1 MAISSPG
8 IGSRLDVNAI
18 VRQLMAIERR
28 PIQQLESQ
36 AGSLQT
42 QLSAFA
48 RVRSD
53 LSGLQDAAA
62 RLLDPSL
69 WGSRSF
75 SSSNSAALS
84 GSASSSALA
93 GSFSVQIARLAQ
105 PQGAASAGRAIDA
118 PIGAAGSLEF
128 RVGTWSGNSFGGG
141 APVAVAVQAGD
152 TLSTL
157 AARINES
164 NAGVSALVLRSGG
177 QEQLMLRGSNT
188 GAAAGFEVRALDGG
202 GAPVTDSISALGSL
216 NHFHNGT
223 TLVGM
228 GRTQEALD
236 AQYSVDGVALSS
248 PTNTVS
254 NVVPGLTLNLQQ
266 STTAA
271 LPGSPATAV
280 QVSVQQNNTVVR
292 DAIEAFRAAFN
303 RINATLSELTRAD
316 PTGNADG
323 PLQGDGTA
331 RRLQTALRQLV
342 MSEGPSGG
350 SPLGRLS
357 DMGLQMQR
365 DGSLGVNA
373 TRLDAAMANQE
384 GMRRLLSHTGSAGAD
399 VGIARRMRDF
409 AFAANGTEGMVNS
422 RNGAIQAAIG
432 RNSERIERLEDRLV
446 RTQASL
452 LAQYNR
458 LDTNMAAL
466 NGLDSFVSQQ
476 LAQWNR
482 SSG

>member
-28 PIQQLESQ
+28 PIQQLETQ
-36 AGSLQT
+36 AGSLRT

-48 RVRSD
+48 RVRSE
-53 LSGLQDAAA
+53 LSGLQDASA
-62 RLLDPSL
+62 RLLDSSL
-69 WGSRSF
+69 WGNRSF
-75 SSSNSAALS
+75 SSSNTAALS

-93 GSFSVQIARLAQ
+93 SSFSVQIARLAQ
-105 PQGAASAGRAIDA
+105 PQGAASAGRTVDA
-118 PIGAAGSLEF
+118 AIGAAGTLEF
-128 RVGTWSGNSFGGG
+128 RVGTWSGNGFAGGT
-141 APVAVAVQAGD
+141 PVSVAVQADD

-157 AARINES
+157 AARINAG

-188 GAAAGFEVRALDGG
+188 GAVAGFEVRALDGG
-202 GAPVTDSISALGSL
+202 GAPVTDSTSALGGL

-223 TLVGM
+223 ALVGM

-236 AQYSVDGVALSS
+236 AQFSVDGVALSS
-248 PTNTVS
+248 PTNTVA

-292 DAIEAFRAAFN
+292 EAIEAFRLAFN

-342 MSEGPSGG
+342 MSDGPSG

-357 DMGLQMQR
+357 DMGLQVQR

-409 AFAANGTEGMVNS
+409 AFAANGSEGAVSS
-422 RNGAIQAAIG
+422 RNSAIQANIE
-432 RNSERIERLEDRLV
+432 RKNDRIERLEDRLV

-452 LAQYNR
+452 LAQYTR
-458 LDTNMAAL
+458 LDTNLGAI
-466 NGLDSFVSQQ
+466 NGLGSFVTQQ

-482 SSG
+482 SSR

>member
-8 IGSRLDVNAI
+8 IGSGLDVNAI
-18 VRQLMAIERR
+18 VRQLVALERR
-28 PIQQLESQ
+28 PIQQLQTQ

-53 LSGLQDAAA
+53 LAGLQDAAA

-69 WGSRSF
+69 WGSRNF

-84 GSASSSALA
+84 GSAGTSALA
-93 GSFSVQIARLAQ
+93 SSFSVQIARLAQ
-105 PQGAASAGRAIDA
+105 AQGAASAGRAIDA
-118 PIGAAGSLEF
+118 QLGAAGSLEF
-128 RVGTWSGNSFGGG
+128 RVGTWSANSFAGGTS
-141 APVAVAVQAGD
+141 VSVAVQAND

-157 AARINES
+157 AARING
-164 NAGVSALVLRSGG
+164 NNTGVSALVLRSGG
-177 QEQLMLRGSNT
+177 QEQLLLRGSNT

-202 GAPVTDSISALGSL
+202 GAPITDSSSALGSL

-223 TLVGM
+223 ALVGM
-228 GRTQEALD
+228 GRTQDALD
-236 AQYSVDGVALSS
+236 AQFSVDGVALSS
-248 PTNTVS
+248 PANTVS

-266 STTAA
+266 STTAT

-292 DAIEAFRAAFN
+292 DAIEAFRVAYN

-316 PTGNADG
+316 PVGNADG

-331 RRLQTALRQLV
+331 RRLQIALRQLV
-342 MSEGPSGG
+342 TGNGPTGAAF
-350 SPLGRLS
+350 GRLS
-357 DMGLQMQR
+357 DMGLQVQR
-365 DGSLGVNA
+365 DGSLAANA
-373 TRLDAAMANQE
+373 TRLDTAMGNLD
-384 GMRRLLSHTGSAGAD
+384 GLRRFLADTGTAGAD
-399 VGIARRMRDF
+399 VGVARRLRDF
-409 AFAANGTEGMVNS
+409 ALAANGTEGSVNG
-422 RNGAIQAAIG
+422 RNSAIQAHIE
-432 RNSERIERLEDRLV
+432 RKNDRIERLEDRLL

-452 LAQYNR
+452 LAQYTR
-458 LDTNMAAL
+458 LDTNLGAI
-466 NGLDSFVSQQ
+466 NGLGSFVNQQ

-482 SSG
+482 SSR

>member
-8 IGSRLDVNAI
+8 IGSGLDVNAI
-18 VRQLMAIERR
+18 VRQLVAIERR

-36 AGSLQT
+36 AGSLRT

-53 LSGLQDAAA
+53 LAGLQDAAA

-69 WGSRSF
+69 WGSRNF
-75 SSSNSAALS
+75 SSSNSTALT
-84 GSASSSALA
+84 GSAGSSALT
-93 GSFSVQIARLAQ
+93 SNFSVQIARLAQ
-105 PQGAASAGRAIDA
+105 SQGAASTGRAVDA
-118 PIGAAGSLEF
+118 PIGAAGTLEF

-141 APVAVAVQAGD
+141 TPVSVAVQAND

-202 GAPVTDSISALGSL
+202 GAPITDSTSALGSL

-223 TLVGM
+223 ALVGM
-228 GRTQEALD
+228 GRTQDALD
-236 AQYSVDGVALSS
+236 AQFSVDGVALTS
-248 PTNTVS
+248 PTNTVA

-266 STTAA
+266 STTAT

-292 DAIEAFRAAFN
+292 EAIEAFRVAYN

-316 PTGNADG
+316 PAGNADG
-323 PLQGDGTA
+323 PLQADGTA

-342 MSEGPSGG
+342 MSDGPSG

-357 DMGLQMQR
+357 DMGLQVQR
-365 DGSLGVNA
+365 DGSLGVNN

-399 VGIARRMRDF
+399 VGIARRLRDF
-409 AFAANGTEGMVNS
+409 ALAANGTEGSVNG
-422 RNGAIQAAIG
+422 RNSAIQASIE
-432 RNSERIERLEDRLV
+432 RKNDRIERLEDRLV

-452 LAQYNR
+452 LAQYSR
-458 LDTNMAAL
+458 LDANLGAI
-466 NGLDSFVSQQ
+466 NGLGSFVTQQ

-482 SSG
+482 SNN

>member
-8 IGSRLDVNAI
+8 IGSGLDVNAI
-18 VRQLMAIERR
+18 VRQLVALERR

-36 AGSLQT
+36 AGSLRT

-53 LSGLQDAAA
+53 LAGLQDAAA

-69 WGSRSF
+69 WGSRNF
-75 SSSNSAALS
+75 SSSNSAALT
-84 GSASSSALA
+84 GSAGTSALSS
-93 GSFSVQIARLAQ
+93 SFSVQIARLAQ
-105 PQGAASAGRAIDA
+105 SQGAASAGRAIDA
-118 PIGAAGSLEF
+118 QLGAAGTLEF
-128 RVGTWSGNSFGGG
+128 RVGSWSGNSFAGGTS
-141 APVAVAVQAGD
+141 VSVAVQADD

-157 AARINES
+157 AARINGS

-202 GAPVTDSISALGSL
+202 GAPITDGSTGLGVL

-223 TLVGM
+223 ALVGM
-228 GRTQEALD
+228 GRTLEALD
-236 AQYSVDGVALSS
+236 AQFSVDGVALTS
-248 PTNTVS
+248 PTNTVQ

-266 STTAA
+266 STTAT

-316 PTGNADG
+316 PVGNADG

-331 RRLQTALRQLV
+331 RRLQIALRQLV
-342 MSEGPSGG
+342 TGDGPSGAAF
-350 SPLGRLS
+350 GRLS
-357 DMGLQMQR
+357 DMGLQVQR
-365 DGSLGVNA
+365 DGSLATNA
-373 TRLDAAMANQE
+373 TRLDAAMGNLE
-384 GMRRLLSHTGSAGAD
+384 GLRNFLSQTGAAGAD
-399 VGIARRMRDF
+399 VGVARRLRDF
-409 AFAANGTEGMVNS
+409 ALAANGTQGSVSGRNS
-422 RNGAIQAAIG
+422 AIQANIE
-432 RNSERIERLEDRLV
+432 RKNDRIERLEDRLL
-446 RTQASL
+446 RTQANL
-452 LAQYNR
+452 LAQYSR
-458 LDTNMAAL
+458 LDTSLGAL
-466 NGLDSFVSQQ
+466 NGLGSFVNQQ

-482 SSG
+482 SNR

>member
-8 IGSRLDVNAI
+8 IGSGLDVNAI
-18 VRQLMAIERR
+18 VRQLVAIERR

-36 AGSLQT
+36 AGSLRT
-42 QLSAFA
+42 QLSAFS

-53 LSGLQDAAA
+53 LAGLQDAAA
-62 RLLDPSL
+62 RLLDPIM
-69 WGSRSF
+69 WGSRNF

-84 GSASSSALA
+84 GSAGSSALTS
-93 GSFSVQIARLAQ
+93 SFSVQIARLAQ
-105 PQGAASAGRAIDA
+105 PQGAASAGRTVDA
-118 PIGAAGSLEF
+118 PLGSAGTLEF
-128 RVGTWSGNSFGGG
+128 RVGTWSGNGFAGGT
-141 APVAVAVQAGD
+141 PVSVAVQADD

-157 AARINES
+157 AARINAG

-202 GAPVTDSISALGSL
+202 GAPITDGSTGLGAL

-223 TLVGM
+223 ALVGM
-228 GRTQEALD
+228 GRTQDALD
-236 AQYSVDGVALSS
+236 AQFSVDGVALSS

-280 QVSVQQNNTVVR
+280 QVSVQQNSTVVR
-292 DAIEAFRAAFN
+292 EAIEAFRVAFN

-323 PLQGDGTA
+323 PLQADGTA

-342 MSEGPSGG
+342 MSDGPSG

-384 GMRRLLSHTGSAGAD
+384 GMRRLLSDTGSAGAD

-409 AFAANGTEGMVNS
+409 ALAANGSEGAVSS
-422 RNGAIQAAIG
+422 RNSAIQANIE
-432 RNSERIERLEDRLV
+432 RKNDRIERLEDRLV

-452 LAQYNR
+452 LAQYTR
-458 LDTNMAAL
+458 LDTNLGAI
-466 NGLDSFVSQQ
+466 NGLGSFVTQQ

-482 SSG
+482 SSR

>member
-8 IGSRLDVNAI
+8 IGSGLDVNAI
-18 VRQLMAIERR
+18 VRQLVALERR
-28 PIQQLESQ
+28 PIQQLQTQ

-53 LSGLQDAAA
+53 LAGLQDAAA

-69 WGSRSF
+69 WGSRNF
-75 SSSNSAALS
+75 SSSNSAALT

-93 GSFSVQIARLAQ
+93 SSFSVQIARLAQ
-105 PQGAASAGRAIDA
+105 SQGAASAGRAVDA
-118 PIGAAGSLEF
+118 QLGAAGTLEF
-128 RVGTWSGNSFGGG
+128 RVGTWSGNSFAGGT
-141 APVAVAVQAGD
+141 PVSVAVQAND

-202 GAPVTDSISALGSL
+202 GAPITDSTSALGSL

-223 TLVGM
+223 ALVGM
-228 GRTQEALD
+228 GRTLEALD
-236 AQYSVDGVALSS
+236 AQFSVDGVALTS
-248 PTNTVS
+248 PTNTVQ

-266 STTAA
+266 STTAT

-292 DAIEAFRAAFN
+292 DAIEAFRVAYN

-316 PTGNADG
+316 PVGNADG

-331 RRLQTALRQLV
+331 RRLQIALRQLV
-342 MSEGPSGG
+342 TGNGPTGAAF
-350 SPLGRLS
+350 GRLS
-357 DMGLQMQR
+357 DMGLQVQR
-365 DGSLGVNA
+365 DGSLAANA
-373 TRLDAAMANQE
+373 TRLDTAMGNLD
-384 GMRRLLSHTGSAGAD
+384 GLRRFLADTGTAGAD
-399 VGIARRMRDF
+399 VGVARRLRDF
-409 AFAANGTEGMVNS
+409 ALAANGTEGSVN
-422 RNGAIQAAIG
+422 G
-432 RNSERIERLEDRLV
+432 RNS
-446 RTQASL
+446 A
-452 LAQYNR
+452 
-458 LDTNMAAL
+458 
-466 NGLDSFVSQQ
+466 
-476 LAQWNR
+476 
-482 SSG
+482 

>member
-1 MAISSPG
+1 MCIRDS
-8 IGSRLDVNAI
+8 
-18 VRQLMAIERR
+18 
-28 PIQQLESQ
+28 
-36 AGSLQT
+36 
-42 QLSAFA
+42 
-48 RVRSD
+48 VRSD

-69 WGSRSF
+69 WGSRNF
-75 SSSNSAALS
+75 SSSNSTALT
-84 GSASSSALA
+84 GSAGSSALT
-93 GSFSVQIARLAQ
+93 SNFSVQIARLAQ
-105 PQGAASAGRAIDA
+105 SQGAASTGRAVDA
-118 PIGAAGSLEF
+118 PIGAAGTLEF

-141 APVAVAVQAGD
+141 TPVSVAVQAND

-202 GAPVTDSISALGSL
+202 GAPITDSTSALGSL

-223 TLVGM
+223 ALVGM
-228 GRTQEALD
+228 GRTQDALD
-236 AQYSVDGVALSS
+236 AQFSVDGVALTS
-248 PTNTVS
+248 PTNTVA

-266 STTAA
+266 STTAT

-292 DAIEAFRAAFN
+292 EAIEAFRVAYN

-316 PTGNADG
+316 PAGNADG

-331 RRLQTALRQLV
+331 RRLQIALRQLV
-342 MSEGPSGG
+342 TGNGPTGAAF
-350 SPLGRLS
+350 GRLS
-357 DMGLQMQR
+357 DMGLQVQR
-365 DGSLGVNA
+365 DGSLAANA
-373 TRLDAAMANQE
+373 TRLDTAMGNLD
-384 GMRRLLSHTGSAGAD
+384 GLRRFLADTGTAGAD
-399 VGIARRMRDF
+399 VGVARRLRDF
-409 AFAANGTEGMVNS
+409 ALAANGTEGSVNG
-422 RNGAIQAAIG
+422 RNSAIQAHIE
-432 RNSERIERLEDRLV
+432 RKNDRIERLEDRLL

-452 LAQYNR
+452 LAQYTR
-458 LDTNMAAL
+458 LDTNLGAI
-466 NGLDSFVSQQ
+466 NGLGSFVNQQ

-482 SSG
+482 SSR

>member
-28 PIQQLESQ
+28 PIQQIESQ
-36 AGSLQT
+36 TGSLQT

-75 SSSNSAALS
+75 SSSNSAALT

-93 GSFSVQIARLAQ
+93 SSFSVQIARLAQ

-118 PIGAAGSLEF
+118 PLGAAGSLEF
-128 RVGTWSGNSFGGG
+128 RVGTWTGNSFGGG
-141 APVAVAVQAGD
+141 APVSVAVQADD

-157 AARINES
+157 AARINAG

-188 GAAAGFEVRALDGG
+188 GAAAGFEVRALDSG
-202 GAPVTDSISALGSL
+202 GAPITTGSAGLGVL

-223 TLVGM
+223 AMVGM
-228 GRTQEALD
+228 GRTQDALD
-236 AQYSVDGVALSS
+236 AQFSVDGVALAS

-292 DAIEAFRAAFN
+292 DAIEAFRAAYN
-303 RINATLSELTRAD
+303 RINSTLSELTRAD

-323 PLQGDGTA
+323 PLQADGTA

-384 GMRRLLSHTGSAGAD
+384 GMRRLLADTGTAGAN

-409 AFAANGTEGMVNS
+409 AFAANGIEGSVSS

-432 RNSERIERLEDRLV
+432 RNSERIERLEDRLE

-452 LAQYNR
+452 LAQYSR

-482 SSG
+482 SSL